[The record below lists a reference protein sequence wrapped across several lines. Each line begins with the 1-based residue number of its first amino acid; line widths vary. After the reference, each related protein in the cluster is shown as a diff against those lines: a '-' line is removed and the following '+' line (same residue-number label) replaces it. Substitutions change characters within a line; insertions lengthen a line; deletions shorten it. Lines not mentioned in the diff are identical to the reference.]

1 MQERWTGVKTEIP
14 RGTNKSLR
22 GPQFL
27 KWLQRII
34 AENYNR
40 TESMP
45 FSWGGKKKK
54 KYRCLW
60 LRYSEKTGCF
70 PPPSPSSKVNCKPLE
85 ICPERLWCSWKPEA
99 YEIIYLPVLCQIT
112 SERRGKRD
120 SALQSLL
127 ACLGCLKELSNC
139 VIAARPLKLYIS
151 MIKESTWSWS
161 QASKPYP
168 TLLWQANL
176 LPLNRSSKKKRNE

>member
-1 MQERWTGVKTEIP
+1 MQELWTGVKTKIP

-22 GPQFL
+22 GPQLL

-34 AENYNR
+34 AESYNR

-45 FSWGGKKKK
+45 FSLGNKKGKKKVLL
-54 KYRCLW
+54 LW
-60 LRYSEKTGCF
+60 LRYSKKTGCF
-70 PPPSPSSKVNCKPLE
+70 PLPSPSSKVNCKPLE

-99 YEIIYLPVLCQIT
+99 YEVIYLLVLCQIT

-127 ACLGCLKELSNC
+127 ACLGSLKELSNC

-151 MIKESTWSWS
+151 MIKEST
-161 QASKPYP
+161 
-168 TLLWQANL
+168 
-176 LPLNRSSKKKRNE
+176 